1 MVWPGQVNLK
11 RGTEA
16 LGAFGYD
23 EILPRLKR
31 ELDALISDKS

>member
-1 MVWPGQVNLK
+1 MNLK

-23 EILPRLKR
+23 EILPKLKQ
-31 ELDALISDKS
+31 ELDELIANKA